1 MTKPLRR
8 NALGRGLDSLIP
20 MDDVPAR
27 GTIAINEIALD
38 QISPNPDQPR
48 TTFDAEALEE
58 LAASIREFGVI
69 QPLSF
74 SVQSFKSL
82 PLFSSR
88 LVRL

>member
-48 TTFDAEALEE
+48 TTFDAEALE
-58 LAASIREFGVI
+58 
-69 QPLSF
+69 
-74 SVQSFKSL
+74 
-82 PLFSSR
+82 
-88 LVRL
+88 